1 MTYNQLA
8 NVVAREVER
17 LGYDELDAITEDQR
31 SVLVWRVLQ
40 FVELGFTNDV
50 SITLAYAGADIG
62 CARDL
67 VARGCP
73 LRTAAR
79 ILL

>member
-1 MTYNQLA
+1 MKYNQLA

-31 SVLVWRVLQ
+31 RVLVWRVLQ
-40 FVELGFTNDV
+40 FVELGFNSDV
-50 SITLAYAGADIG
+50 SITLAYAGADLG
-62 CARDL
+62 CAREL
-67 VARGCP
+67 LAKGCP